1 MRSGVIGQS
10 TVSKTWNCLGTLEH
24 PQTCHVPAHVV
35 CQLSSEVGLPRR
47 AVGLCRLHHD
57 ILSAGRVGHRR
68 CYDFVRLAVEYEI
81 DSSEWAVV
89 DGIRGVAA
97 VGDRV

>member
-1 MRSGVIGQS
+1 MRSWVIGQS
-10 TVSKTWNCLGTLEH
+10 TVTKTWERLGTLEH

-35 CQLSSEVGLPRR
+35 CQLSSEVGSPRR

-68 CYDFVRLAVEYEI
+68 CYDFVRHATEDEVG
-81 DSSEWAVV
+81 SSEWGVV